1 MGTSSSG
8 SLVRKAIAWI
18 IVAVVAILLFKFVVA
33 ALAGL
38 VSLVFGLL
46 LIVAV
51 IWAVLWALRHL

>member
-1 MGTSSSG
+1 MRNSSG
-8 SLVRKAIAWI
+8 SLVRKALAWA

-38 VSLVFGLL
+38 VSLLFGLV

-51 IWAVLWALRHL
+51 IWAVLWALRNL

>member
-1 MGTSSSG
+1 MRNSSG
-8 SLVRKAIAWI
+8 SFARKALAWA

-38 VSLVFGLL
+38 LSLLFGLV

-51 IWAVLWALRHL
+51 IWAVLWALRNL